1 MAFSMS
7 NLIEK
12 LNARDKDERYMAMH
26 DLAADLDRDN
36 IKLENEMERR
46 VVSTI
51 LKHLEDSSTD
61 VKQQAVR
68 TIASLARKVQ
78 EDRLEEIAD
87 RLATHIINKTDEE
100 KRDIGSIGLKT
111 LVGVLTQQT
120 APSVLKRVTPKL
132 QQGIQLDAEV
142 AHYCLEI
149 LNDLLKNFGMIM
161 ARDLAS
167 IQSGILPMLSSPV
180 AATRKRVS
188 TCVASLAICAPEQLF
203 ATLVGT
209 IFNNIETAKTADEI
223 RTYIQTVAG
232 ISRSVGH
239 RLGRELKRI
248 IPLFMTFCN
257 NPKYTEDTEMLE
269 NCLQVRTIASA
280 PLPVLSRNLVG
291 KVGVRLPL
299 PGQERARVALKCTQ
313 ISGLTG
319 PACAVG
325 TASARAAQFSRC
337 RPWDM
342 AARFD
347 YVECAGVRV
356 FCAAVPEGDHTA
368 SRGDREHRACL
379 YQARPQLRARGRRRP
394 DGGGRRGR
402 GGRVQRRRRLQRVC
416 PSLM

>member
-1 MAFSMS
+1 MSFSMS

-46 VVSTI
+46 VVNTI

-68 TIASLARKVQ
+68 TIAALARKVQ
-78 EDRLEEIAD
+78 EAQLEDIAD
-87 RLATHIINKTDEE
+87 RLATHIINKADEE

-111 LVGVLTQQT
+111 LVGVLTQVT
-120 APSVLKRVTPKL
+120 APAVLKRVTPKL

-161 ARDLAS
+161 SRDLAS

-180 AATRKRVS
+180 ASTRKRVS

-203 ATLVGT
+203 AALVGT
-209 IFNNIETAKTADEI
+209 IFSNIETATNADEI
-223 RTYIQTVAG
+223 RTYIQTIAG

-248 IPLFMTFCN
+248 IPLFMTFCD
-257 NPKYTEDTEMLE
+257 NPKYAEDTEMLE
-269 NCLQVRTIASA
+269 NCLQVQFYAS
-280 PLPVLSRNLVG
+280 LRG
-291 KVGVRLPL
+291 D
-299 PGQERARVALKCTQ
+299 
-313 ISGLTG
+313 G
-319 PACAVG
+319 PAGLVITS
-325 TASARAAQFSRC
+325 TALRTVFSR
-337 RPWDM
+337 
-342 AARFD
+342 
-347 YVECAGVRV
+347 
-356 FCAAVPEGDHTA
+356 
-368 SRGDREHRACL
+368 SS
-379 YQARPQLRARGRRRP
+379 RRR
-394 DGGGRRGR
+394 GVWGAER
-402 GGRVQRRRRLQRVC
+402 
-416 PSLM
+416 

>member
-1 MAFSMS
+1 MS
-7 NLIEK
+7 NLIDK

-46 VVSTI
+46 VVNTI

-78 EDRLEEIAD
+78 EAQLEDIAD

-100 KRDIGSIGLKT
+100 KRDICSIGLKT
-111 LVGVLTQQT
+111 LVGVLTQHS
-120 APSVLKRVTPKL
+120 APAVLKRVTPKL
-132 QQGIQLDAEV
+132 HQGIQLDAEV

-161 ARDLAS
+161 SRDLAS

-209 IFNNIETAKTADEI
+209 IFNNIETAKNADEI
-223 RTYIQTVAG
+223 RTYIQTIAG

-248 IPLFMTFCN
+248 IPLFMTFCE
-257 NPKYTEDTEMLE
+257 NPKYAEDTEMLE
-269 NCLQVRTIASA
+269 NCLQVT
-280 PLPVLSRNLVG
+280 
-291 KVGVRLPL
+291 
-299 PGQERARVALKCTQ
+299 T
-313 ISGLTG
+313 
-319 PACAVG
+319 
-325 TASARAAQFSRC
+325 
-337 RPWDM
+337 
-342 AARFD
+342 
-347 YVECAGVRV
+347 
-356 FCAAVPEGDHTA
+356 
-368 SRGDREHRACL
+368 
-379 YQARPQLRARGRRRP
+379 
-394 DGGGRRGR
+394 
-402 GGRVQRRRRLQRVC
+402 
-416 PSLM
+416 